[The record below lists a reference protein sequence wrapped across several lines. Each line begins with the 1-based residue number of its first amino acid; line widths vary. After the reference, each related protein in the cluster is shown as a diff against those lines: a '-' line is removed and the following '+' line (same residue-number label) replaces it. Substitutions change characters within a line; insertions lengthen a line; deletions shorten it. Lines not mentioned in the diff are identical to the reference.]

1 LCVGRGL
8 ETLARARPG
17 ASPAWPKDG
26 INGMARG
33 AGGRLAPARC
43 AQCREPLV
51 WEWSRQVY
59 LCPKCGYKVSYEDRL
74 RGLG

>member
-1 LCVGRGL
+1 
-8 ETLARARPG
+8 
-17 ASPAWPKDG
+17 
-26 INGMARG
+26 M
-33 AGGRLAPARC
+33 APARC
-43 AQCREPLV
+43 AQCREPPV